1 MILRLTCPECK
12 HQYTIELVK
21 AQREIDRLRK
31 ELADLRRGIDEMW
44 AVSGLMNIFG
54 GDECRR

>member
-12 HQYTIELVK
+12 RPFTIELVK
-21 AQREIDRLRK
+21 AQREIDRLQR
-31 ELADLRRGIDEMW
+31 ELAAIRRGMDEMR
-44 AVSGLMNIFG
+44 AVSGLMDIFG